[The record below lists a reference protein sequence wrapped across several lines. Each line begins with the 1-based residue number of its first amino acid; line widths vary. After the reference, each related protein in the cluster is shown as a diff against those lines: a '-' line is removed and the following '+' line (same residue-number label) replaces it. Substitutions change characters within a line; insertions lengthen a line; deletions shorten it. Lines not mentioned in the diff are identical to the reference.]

1 MNADF
6 YWGFG
11 GDLGLLPTKS
21 TWYSGPKV
29 LVRPLITA
37 KMKPY
42 TISKG
47 GRSVFYGTVSP
58 SKVGAKLAL
67 QQRVGSKW
75 VSLRTTRVTSRN
87 TYSFP
92 VYGTSR
98 GTVQY
103 RAYFYADSRNASQ
116 GTSIRTLTVV

>member
-1 MNADF
+1 
-6 YWGFG
+6 
-11 GDLGLLPTKS
+11 
-21 TWYSGPKV
+21 
-29 LVRPLITA
+29 
-37 KMKPY
+37 MKPY

-58 SKVGAKLAL
+58 SKVGAKLVL
-67 QQRVGSKW
+67 QKRVGSKW

-92 VYGTSR
+92 AYGTSR
-98 GTVQY
+98 GKVQY
-103 RAYFYADSRNASQ
+103 RTYFYADSRNAAQ